1 MNIFVCLKQVPD
13 TASQIKIMEDGKGI
27 DESSLEWIINPYD
40 EFALEEALQIK
51 EKHNGKVSVFSLG
64 PVRAESTLRRA
75 LAMGAD
81 QAHLIECS
89 ASTDPFFAS
98 AALAQAIKSVSPKPN
113 LILMGK
119 VGVDENH
126 NATGPMLA
134 ERLEVNHIGFVNQP
148 TQITQQE
155 NGGYIITVKRLMNG
169 MVEEICTS
177 LPLLLTIDKGIGQP
191 RYPSLPGIIQ
201 AKKKPLQKITLD
213 SAESLPRHI
222 CFHSYKLPDKTPSA
236 NIISGSPEEQ
246 TKQLVHLLK
255 TKEKVL

>member
-1 MNIFVCLKQVPD
+1 
-13 TASQIKIMEDGKGI
+13 MEGSNGI
-27 DESSLEWIINPYD
+27 DESNLEWIINPYD

-64 PVRAESTLRRA
+64 PARAEIALRRA

-81 QAHLIECS
+81 QANLIEYS
-89 ASTDPFFAS
+89 ASADPFFAS
-98 AALAQAIKSVSPKPN
+98 AALAQAIKPFSPPD

-126 NATGPMLA
+126 SATGPMLA
-134 ERLEVNHIGFVNQP
+134 ERLQMNHIGFVNQP

-155 NGGYIITVKRLMNG
+155 NGGYLITVKRLMNG
-169 MVEEICTS
+169 MAEEIRTS

-201 AKKKPLQKITLD
+201 AKKKPLQKIPLE
-213 SAESLPRHI
+213 SADSLPHHI
-222 CFHSYKLPDKTPSA
+222 RFHSYRLPNKNPKA
-236 NIISGSPEEQ
+236 NMIPGSPEEQ
-246 TKQLVHLLK
+246 AQKLVHLLK